1 MTRGARL
8 GIHGWILLAS
18 LLAAVPVIVFSGLL
32 IKHIV
37 DAKQADEEAVLAQR
51 ASAAAVAV
59 QRRFETAAAA
69 LRVLADSDAARKRDW
84 PQLYGQAQRT
94 LTAQPDAVAISLTNS
109 GGEILFST
117 LSPYGAKLPHSNG
130 AASEEPVFSQGRVV
144 LSPLMRGAI
153 SDRLMMNVSV
163 PVRIDGEVRYALR
176 MSLPATALSSV
187 LEDQG
192 WPANWIGAVI
202 DAQGVIAGRTS
213 DRERLVGLPAPDSL
227 VRAIREGRSG
237 AFTSLV
243 RDGAAVRTVIAPV
256 PASDWTVALGIPLSA
271 VQRERDD
278 TLRLLVLGS
287 LACVLLGAGAAW
299 LIANAVRRQVGAL
312 ARVAASGARG
322 ADLARSTLERSPIR
336 EVAEVTGMIAT
347 VVGREDAL
355 AKRLQKARHDALT
368 GLPGRE
374 LFRELSL
381 REIQRAR
388 ALGHAVAVL
397 YLDLD
402 GFKPINDRLGHR
414 AGDTVLCEVAEVIRR
429 TVRGQDIAGR
439 LGGDEFVV
447 CLSSPLQQIEAV
459 AGAVAE
465 RLIGEVATLGHGL
478 GCSVGIAYG
487 RAAAAD
493 LDSLVAGSDAAML
506 RAKKGGK
513 NAYVFARPQRTAG
526 TAA

>member
-8 GIHGWILLAS
+8 GIHGWILLAA
-18 LLAAVPVIVFSGLL
+18 LLAAVPVLVFSGLL
-32 IKHIV
+32 IKQIV
-37 DAKQADEEAVLAQR
+37 DGKRADEEAVLVQR
-51 ASAAAVAV
+51 ANAAAVAV
-59 QRRFETAAAA
+59 QRRFETATAA

-84 PQLYGQAQRT
+84 PQLYAQAQRT
-94 LTAQPDAVAISLTNS
+94 LTVQPDALAISLTSPS
-109 GGEILFST
+109 GDILFST
-117 LSPYGAKLPHSNG
+117 LSPYGTKLPVSST
-130 AASEEPVFSQGRVV
+130 AASEETVFTQGRIV
-144 LSPLMRGAI
+144 LSPLARGAI
-153 SDRLMMNVSV
+153 SNRLMMQVSV

-176 MSLPATALSSV
+176 MALPATAFNAV

-192 WPANWIGAVI
+192 WPAGWIGAVI
-202 DAQGVIAGRTS
+202 DSQGVIAGRTS
-213 DRERLVGLPAPDSL
+213 DRERLVGQPAPESL
-227 VRAIREGRSG
+227 TRAIREGRTG
-237 AFTSLV
+237 AFNSLV
-243 RDGAAVRTVIAPV
+243 RDGAAVRTVISPV
-256 PASDWTVALGIPLSA
+256 PSTDWTVALGIPLA
-271 VQRERDD
+271 VLQGERDD

-287 LACVLLGAGAAW
+287 LGCVLLGAVAAW

-312 ARVAASGARG
+312 ARVAQGGSEA
-322 ADLARSTLERSPIR
+322 ARSTLQRSPIR

-429 TVRGQDIAGR
+429 TVRGEDIAGR

-447 CLSSPLQQIEAV
+447 CLSAPMQQIEAV

-487 RAAAAD
+487 RAAAVD
-493 LDSLVAGSDAAML
+493 LESLVAGSDAAML
-506 RAKKGGK
+506 RAKTGGK
-513 NAYVFARPQRTAG
+513 NAYVFARPQRVASP
-526 TAA
+526 AV